1 MTRVERPAM
10 SSRTSSVLLSSL
22 LAAAMCASAAD
33 RIQPPKPTEEELA
46 AYMPDGAKIET
57 RLDAD
62 VTGDGM
68 ADVVFVAANDEV
80 RVLRVMMAYVDEFN
94 TGHEPI
100 GEAAMETYP
109 LGSAS
114 LSVKKGV
121 LLVEDLTGGTTAI
134 QSLYRYRF
142 DPKAR
147 RMRLIGDDV
156 TLYSR
161 TNAHDST
168 AISTNRLTGAQTVTR
183 SVVGQDGYTDQPP
196 QKKTVPTKPLY
207 MEDAPMPAKTLDWG
221 D

>member
-1 MTRVERPAM
+1 M
-10 SSRTSSVLLSSL
+10 SARALPVLFLSM
-22 LAAAMCASAAD
+22 LAAPIFAAD
-33 RIQPPKPTEEELA
+33 RIAPPSPTAEELA
-46 AYMPDGAKIET
+46 LYMPDGTTMES

-62 VTGDGM
+62 LTGDGM
-68 ADVVFVAANDEV
+68 ADVVFVAGNDDV
-80 RVLRVMMAYVDEFN
+80 RVLKVMVAYSDEFN
-94 TGHEPI
+94 NGYEPV

-168 AISTNRLTGAQTVTR
+168 RISTNRLTGAQIVTR
-183 SVVGQDGYTDQPP
+183 SVVGEDGYTDQPA

-207 MEDAPMPAKTLDWG
+207 MEDAPTPEKTLDWG
-221 D
+221 E

>member
-1 MTRVERPAM
+1 MPVAIPRRPVM
-10 SSRTSSVLLSSL
+10 F
-22 LAAAMCASAAD
+22 ASALVLALTANAAVGFD
-33 RIQPPKPTEEELA
+33 RIPPPSPTAEELA

-68 ADVVFVAANDEV
+68 VDVVFVAASEDV
-80 RVLRVMMAYVDEFN
+80 RVLKVMAAYADEFN
-94 TGHEPI
+94 NGHEPI

-183 SVVGQDGYTDQPP
+183 SVVGEDGYTDQPA
-196 QKKTVPTKPLY
+196 QKKTVSTKPVY
-207 MEDAPMPAKTLDWG
+207 MEDAPTPETTLGWG

>member
-1 MTRVERPAM
+1 MYVGLLPLSLSIA
-10 SSRTSSVLLSSL
+10 LLSIVSPWIVAAPA
-22 LAAAMCASAAD
+22 LAAE
-33 RIQPPKPTEEELA
+33 RIQPAMMDEAELA
-46 AYMPDGAKIET
+46 AYMPEGARIET

-62 VTGDGM
+62 ITGDGLR
-68 ADVVFVAANDEV
+68 DLVYVAHNDEV
-80 RVLRVMMAYVDEFN
+80 RVLKVMVAYTTEVDM
-94 TGHEPI
+94 GYDPV
-100 GEAAMETYP
+100 GEAAMDIDP
-109 LGSAS
+109 LGTAS

-121 LLVEDLTGGTTAI
+121 LLVEDLSGGTTAI

-168 AISTNRLTGAQTVTR
+168 SISTNRLTGAQIVKR
-183 SVVGQDGYTDQPP
+183 SVVGEDGYTDQPA
-196 QKKTVPTKPLY
+196 QNKTVSTRPVY
-207 MEDAPMPAKTLDWG
+207 MEDAPMPSKTLGWG

>member
-1 MTRVERPAM
+1 M
-10 SSRTSSVLLSSL
+10 SARGLPVLLPPVLFLSMVAMM
-22 LAAAMCASAAD
+22 AAAAGRIPPPSPSAEA
-33 RIQPPKPTEEELA
+33 LA

-68 ADVVFVAANDEV
+68 ADVVFIAANDEV
-80 RVLRVMMAYVDEFN
+80 RVLKVMAAYSDEFN
-94 TGHEPI
+94 NGHEPI
-100 GEAAMETYP
+100 GEAAMEPDP
-109 LGSAS
+109 LGAAS
-114 LSVKKGV
+114 LGVKKGV

-142 DPKAR
+142 DPKLR

-161 TNAHDST
+161 TNAHDAT
-168 AISTNRLTGAQTVTR
+168 AISTNRLTGAQIVTR
-183 SVVGQDGYTDQPP
+183 SVVGEDGYTDRPP
-196 QKKTVPTKPLY
+196 QKKTVPTAPVY
-207 MEDAPMPAKTLDWG
+207 MEDAPSPVETLGWG

>member
-1 MTRVERPAM
+1 MSPVERAAM
-10 SSRTSSVLLSSL
+10 SMRTSSVLLSSM
-22 LAAAMCASAAD
+22 LAATLCASAGN
-33 RIQPPKPTEEELA
+33 RIAPPSPTEEELA
-46 AYMPDGAKIET
+46 AYMPDDAKIET
-57 RLDAD
+57 RLEAD

-80 RVLRVMMAYVDEFN
+80 RVLKVMMAYVDEFN

-100 GEAAMETYP
+100 GEAALETYP

-168 AISTNRLTGAQTVTR
+168 RISTNRLTGAQTVTR
-183 SVVGQDGYTDQPP
+183 SVVGEDGYTDQPA
-196 QKKTVPTKPLY
+196 QKKTVPTRPVY
-207 MEDAPMPAKTLDWG
+207 MEDAPTPEKTLDWG
-221 D
+221 E

>member
-1 MTRVERPAM
+1 MTRVERAAM
-10 SSRTSSVLLSSL
+10 SSRTSSVLLWSL
-22 LAAAMCASAAD
+22 LAAAMCASAVD
-33 RIQPPKPTEEELA
+33 RIPPPSPTAEELA

-68 ADVVFVAANDEV
+68 VDVVFVAASEDV
-80 RVLRVMMAYVDEFN
+80 RVLKVMAAYADEFN
-94 TGHEPI
+94 NGHEPI

-183 SVVGQDGYTDQPP
+183 SVVGKDGYTDQPA
-196 QKKTVPTKPLY
+196 QKKTVSTKPVY
-207 MEDAPMPAKTLDWG
+207 MEDAPTPETTLGWG